1 MSLTKAT
8 YSMIDGATVN
18 ILDFGA
24 VGDNSTDCTA
34 AIQAAIN
41 STNQPLA
48 VYFPAGV
55 YKVTSTITID
65 RDRIML
71 FGDGVASRVNF
82 VPTADDVLFYLDKGV
97 GATFS
102 VVQCTVQNLAFF
114 SSDSTYAKTAFLLI
128 DISSCIFDN
137 VQTLS
142 PHWNGGATGSIFL
155 HIRGRDSSSFKNLNV
170 FADRPILISPDPDPS
185 IIGIDHFNFHN
196 IYIGNV
202 WSTPYPLIEVVD
214 GVALTQVSFTGYQA
228 WVKGDGGFKMTDTTS
243 AGVSN
248 GLYFENVRYEGNDDP
263 DNTYFIEINR
273 SASDLQNL
281 TITGGQTGN
290 TKGIYLRKVR
300 NVSIYDF
307 VYSDA
312 AREALNV
319 DSTVYPIITNNCF
332 WQSGSTATLVDGSLF
347 TSEASTVSGPVV
359 ETGFY
364 GRVLSATP
372 QIINNATVA
381 SSTVNVA
388 TDGVLNIGTSTQ
400 ISIVLV
406 SVNGG
411 GIRSSAIYMLRGA
424 AGTVGEISDID
435 NNFSPTKDNAST
447 INIYWDAGN
456 ARYEVQN
463 KTASTVAVYVQRFGR
478 S

>member
-24 VGDNSTDCTA
+24 VGDNTTDCTA

-82 VPTADDVLFYLDKGV
+82 VPTADDVLFFLDKGV

-114 SSDSTYAKTAFLLI
+114 SSDSTHAKTAFLLV
-128 DISSCIFDN
+128 DISECIFDN

-155 HIRGRDSSSFKNLNV
+155 HIRGRDACSFKNLNV

-202 WSTPYPLIEVVD
+202 FSTPFPLIEVVD
-214 GVALTQVSFTGYQA
+214 GVALTQVSFSGYQA
-228 WVKGDGGFKMTDTTS
+228 WIKGDGGFKMTDTTS
-243 AGVSN
+243 PGVSN

-263 DNTYFIEINR
+263 DNTFFIEINR

-281 TITGGQTGN
+281 TIRGGQTGN
-290 TKGIYLRKVR
+290 TKGIFLRNVR

-307 VYSDA
+307 SYSDST
-312 AREALNV
+312 REALNV
-319 DSTVYPIITNNCF
+319 DSTVFPIITHNCL
-332 WQSGSTATLVDGSLF
+332 WQTGSTATLVSGSLIQ
-347 TSEASTVSGPVV
+347 SAQSIVSGPVA
-359 ETGFY
+359 ETGFI
-364 GRVLSATP
+364 GRVLTTTP
-372 QIINNATVA
+372 QVTNNATTASTPASVA
-381 SSTVNVA
+381 V
-388 TDGVLNIGTSTQ
+388 DGVLELGSSSQ
-400 ISIVLV
+400 LGFVMISAD
-406 SVNGG
+406 GG
-411 GIRSSAIYMLRGA
+411 GFRSSAIYMLRGA
-424 AGTVGEISDID
+424 AGSVGEVSDLD
-435 NNFSPTKDNAST
+435 NNFSPTKDNAGT
-447 INIYWDAGN
+447 VNIYFDVGN

-463 KTASTVAVYVQRFGR
+463 KTASTVNVFVQRFGR